1 MEDFIPLQNREQALL
16 VIANNGLRR
25 KFLEWLESDKV
36 NITTLESKTEADAIA
51 KMESQDFKLD
61 YVFIETA
68 RFDILNIL
76 AKTQKKDYFVIALI
90 DPKTTDQ
97 AKKDEFQNTGRV
109 EEITEIPSLNI
120 KLIESLII
128 NKRLKKSGRTKT
140 KERYQFIK
148 MH

>member
-90 DPKTTDQ
+90 DPKTP
-97 AKKDEFQNTGRV
+97 V
-109 EEITEIPSLNI
+109 I
-120 KLIESLII
+120 
-128 NKRLKKSGRTKT
+128 
-140 KERYQFIK
+140 
-148 MH
+148 